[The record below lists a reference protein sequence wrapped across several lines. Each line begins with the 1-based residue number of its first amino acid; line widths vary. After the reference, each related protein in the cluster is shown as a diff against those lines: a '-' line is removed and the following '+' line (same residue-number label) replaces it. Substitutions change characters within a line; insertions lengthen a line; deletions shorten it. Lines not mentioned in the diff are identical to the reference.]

1 MNYRLILAGA
11 VLAPVMAFAQTPL
24 ADTDSI
30 FEHDF
35 SLVGVVDANDLN
47 DVVDDEGNPAQDVN
61 TTVLTSHD
69 VYLSK
74 IGYQLSAIRFKV
86 RGYDNTNEERY
97 INGVSFNDQLRGV
110 FNFSSI
116 GAINDL
122 TRNGDKTNY
131 SMPSTFAFGG
141 VGGAENIL
149 MRAGDFAKG
158 GKATISLTNR
168 NYYLRGMLSYST
180 GFNKKGWAITALI
193 GGRWMRTET
202 PWPPTRTSTEPIST
216 ATR

>member
-1 MNYRLILAGA
+1 MNYRLIIAGA
-11 VLAPVMAFAQTPL
+11 ILSPIMAFAQTPQ
-24 ADTDSI
+24 AVTDSI
-30 FEHDF
+30 IEQDF
-35 SLVGVVDANDLN
+35 SLIGIVDANDLN
-47 DVVDDEGNPAQDVN
+47 DVIDDEGNPSQDVN

-86 RGYDNTNEERY
+86 RGYDNTNEERF

-131 SMPSTFAFGG
+131 SMPATFAFGG

-158 GKATISLTNR
+158 GKATKMS
-168 NYYLRGMLSYST
+168 
-180 GFNKKGWAITALI
+180 KKYKDSIDEFLGA
-193 GGRWMRTET
+193 
-202 PWPPTRTSTEPIST
+202 
-216 ATR
+216 